1 MLRPAAVASLLSQLV
16 HSDPGPSD
24 AELAAYAS
32 RPHTALLSLLET
44 SELYAYVSRLGE
56 SESVQP
62 PSGARL
68 ARRHARS
75 KSIPLSLDERAMC
88 LSAIAVAAWRNAT
101 SATAST
107 GANDPLLAGPG
118 MRVHISRHSLG
129 ALEGLGKKVHSQDL
143 VPLLLECEL
152 GRILV
157 MPIVPV
163 QPPASTTP
171 PRTDSNVPDRDDEG
185 QAATSFSQGYE
196 SSRPFMLLTL
206 NAPLPS
212 PPASGTVVAAADGA
226 RSHLRSG
233 GATPSS
239 MASEA
244 TETGT
249 ALRSPVSDG
258 SPTPEAAQGNRGVAW
273 SGEASELAA
282 AAQDASSIEE
292 EEAAWGIMYAQAKAL
307 ARHLAPSLA
316 KCGVG
321 VGIND
326 DENGD
331 GRHSAQAMS
340 EDEHEE

>member
-1 MLRPAAVASLLSQLV
+1 MLRPAAVTSLLSQLV
-16 HSDPGPSD
+16 HSDPGPSE

-44 SELYAYVSRLGE
+44 SELYAYVSRLGKPE
-56 SESVQP
+56 SSQP
-62 PSGARL
+62 PSGARP

-75 KSIPLSLDERAMC
+75 KSLPLSLDERAMC

-101 SATAST
+101 LATAST
-107 GANDPLLAGPG
+107 DANNHLLAGPDI
-118 MRVHISRHSLG
+118 RVHISRRSLG
-129 ALEGLGKKVHSQDL
+129 ALEGLGKKGHSQDL

-157 MPIVPV
+157 MPIVPT

-171 PRTDSNVPDRDDEG
+171 PRKDSNGTDRDDEG
-185 QAATSFSQGYE
+185 QAATSFSQGCE
-196 SSRPFMLLTL
+196 SSRPFMLLML

-212 PPASGTVVAAADGA
+212 PPASDTFAAAAGGA
-226 RSHLRSG
+226 RSHLRSR
-233 GATPSS
+233 GATPSV
-239 MASEA
+239 ASEA
-244 TETGT
+244 TATGT
-249 ALRSPVSDG
+249 ALRSPVGDG
-258 SPTPEAAQGNRGVAW
+258 STTPDAAQSNRGAAW

-282 AAQDASSIEE
+282 TAQDASSIEE

-321 VGIND
+321 AGIHD

-340 EDEHEE
+340 EDEHEV